1 MQLEVDV
8 VLFDGFELL
17 DVFGPVDFL
26 GSLPEHFRITYV
38 APEAGLVR
46 SSQGAEVQATASIA
60 SDRRPDLI
68 LVPGGT
74 GTRALVLDANFLE
87 SLAAYAEGAS
97 WVTSVCTGSA
107 VLAAAGLLEGYRA
120 TSNKRAFD
128 WVTQFGDEVD
138 WVREARWV
146 RDRDRWTSSGV
157 AAGMDLAGAL
167 IRHFLGDQVA
177 EAVAFDLEYAFQT
190 DATVDPFAVA
200 PQG

>member
-17 DVFGPVDFL
+17 DVFGPVEFL

-38 APEAGLVR
+38 ATEVGLVR

-68 LVPGGT
+68 LVPGGM
-74 GTRALVLDANFLE
+74 GTRAVVLDANFLK
-87 SLAAYAEGAS
+87 SLAAYAEGTT

-128 WVTQFGDEVD
+128 WATQFGDEVD

-190 DATVDPFAVA
+190 DATVDPFAAA

>member
-1 MQLEVDV
+1 MQLDVDV

-17 DVFGPVDFL
+17 DVFGPVEFL

-46 SSQGAEVQATASIA
+46 SSQGAEVQATASIV

-68 LVPGGT
+68 LVPGGM
-74 GTRALVLDANFLE
+74 GTRALVLDTNFLE
-87 SLAAYAEGAS
+87 SLAVYADGAS

-128 WVTQFGDEVD
+128 WVTQFGAEVD

-146 RDRDRWTSSGV
+146 HDRDRWTSSGV
-157 AAGMDLAGAL
+157 AAGMDLAGAV

-190 DATVDPFAVA
+190 DATVDPFAA
-200 PQG
+200 GPQG

>member
-1 MQLEVDV
+1 MQLDVDV

-17 DVFGPVDFL
+17 DVFGPVEFL

-38 APEAGLVR
+38 ARKAGPVR

-68 LVPGGT
+68 LVPGGM
-74 GTRALVLDANFLE
+74 GTRALVLDTNFLE
-87 SLAAYAEGAS
+87 SLAVYADGVS

-128 WVTQFGDEVD
+128 WVTQFGAEVD

-146 RDRDRWTSSGV
+146 HDRDRWTSSGV
-157 AAGMDLAGAL
+157 AAGMDLAGAV
-167 IRHFLGDQVA
+167 IRHFWGDQVA

-190 DATVDPFAVA
+190 DATVDPFAA
-200 PQG
+200 GPQG